1 MAGTIV
7 KIKQSAVAGR
17 LPTHDTAASTDIV
30 QGELAL
36 NTADKKL
43 YSKDSSGTVFEIGAG
58 SGGTAGAN
66 EIVTTEFTTSASSTT
81 TFSVAYSASNDHVN
95 VYFNGVW
102 LPPSDF
108 TATNGTTVVLDSAAV
123 AGTEVV
129 IQVIKALNLANG
141 SDITEYEFTASAN
154 QTTFAISGGY
164 VTGTSDIEVYVNGV
178 KIPSADFTATN
189 DTQVVLG
196 SAAAV
201 NDQVAIR
208 VVRAS
213 LLTSAVNQTSPTGAG
228 VLPIGT
234 TAQRPGSPLAG
245 YLRWNSTLHR
255 TEVYNNN
262 TSAWGD
268 VTPTTQQ
275 VTVEEIQDAIGLT
288 ITGNTETGIAVTY
301 DDAGNKLNFVV
312 ASQTANDFTN
322 TLKTKLDN
330 IEAAADVTDATNV
343 TAAGA
348 LMDSELAGLAAVKAT
363 TGTFLTADQ
372 TKLDA
377 IEASATADQTSADI
391 RGLVAIDEDNM
402 SSDSATKLPTQQ
414 SVKAYVDT
422 QVATVPVG
430 DITSVVAGT
439 GLTGGGTSG
448 DVTVNV
454 IGGTGI
460 TANADD
466 IAIDSTVATLTG
478 TQTMSAKTLTS
489 PVFNTGV
496 SGSAILDEDNF
507 ASNSATKIATQQSIK
522 AYVDAAILTEDNT
535 DEIVEGSSNLYHTT
549 ARARASIS
557 VTDSGGD
564 GSLAYN
570 STSGVVTY
578 TGPSAAEARA
588 HISVT
593 DAGGDGSA
601 AYNSSTGVITY
612 TGPSA
617 AEVRAHLS
625 AGTGVTYSGGAFSIG
640 QAVATDSDVTF
651 DDVVVSGNL
660 TINGTTTTAAS
671 TNTTIA
677 DKLIELGNGQS
688 GSPSGDLGLV
698 FERGSSA
705 NAFIGFDESTDKFT
719 VGTGTFTGA
728 STGNL
733 SITTGTLVAN
743 IEAATVVTTGNITV
757 GGTVDGRDMQ
767 TDGTKLD
774 AIEASATADQTGA
787 QIKTAYQA
795 ESSAF
800 TDSQFSKLANIEALA
815 DVTDATNVNAA
826 GALMLSD
833 TTTAGLGIVIDEDNM
848 ASDIATKVPTQQS
861 VKAYVDAQV
870 ATHDHLAEMAGTM
883 DDITNGAT
891 FVKTANNFTDV
902 EKTSLAT
909 MEDNADVTDAANVE
923 AAGAVMESGANAS
936 AKIPNGT
943 TAQRDGSPS
952 AGFFRWN
959 TTTSSAEIYDGSAWG
974 LVGGGNTTGK
984 VMWEHSYTVAENYEI
999 TNGNNAVTAGPI
1011 TINSG
1016 ASVTVPSGS
1025 SWAII

>member
-1 MAGTIV
+1 
-7 KIKQSAVAGR
+7 
-17 LPTHDTAASTDIV
+17 
-30 QGELAL
+30 
-36 NTADKKL
+36 
-43 YSKDSSGTVFEIGAG
+43 
-58 SGGTAGAN
+58 
-66 EIVTTEFTTSASSTT
+66 
-81 TFSVAYSASNDHVN
+81 
-95 VYFNGVW
+95 
-102 LPPSDF
+102 
-108 TATNGTTVVLDSAAV
+108 
-123 AGTEVV
+123 
-129 IQVIKALNLANG
+129 
-141 SDITEYEFTASAN
+141 
-154 QTTFAISGGY
+154 
-164 VTGTSDIEVYVNGV
+164 
-178 KIPSADFTATN
+178 
-189 DTQVVLG
+189 
-196 SAAAV
+196 
-201 NDQVAIR
+201 
-208 VVRAS
+208 
-213 LLTSAVNQTSPTGAG
+213 
-228 VLPIGT
+228 
-234 TAQRPGSPLAG
+234 
-245 YLRWNSTLHR
+245 
-255 TEVYNNN
+255 
-262 TSAWGD
+262 
-268 VTPTTQQ
+268 
-275 VTVEEIQDAIGLT
+275 
-288 ITGNTETGIAVTY
+288 
-301 DDAGNKLNFVV
+301 
-312 ASQTANDFTN
+312 
-322 TLKTKLDN
+322 
-330 IEAAADVTDATNV
+330 
-343 TAAGA
+343 
-348 LMDSELAGLAAVKAT
+348 MDSELAGLAAVKAT

-671 TNTTIA
+671 TNTTIT

-787 QIKTAYQA
+787 QIKTLYQA

-800 TDSQFSKLANIEALA
+800 TDSQFSKLANIETAA

-826 GALMLSD
+826 GAVMLSD
-833 TTTAGLGIVIDEDNM
+833 ATTSGMGFVIDEDNLV
-848 ASDIATKVPTQQS
+848 SDHATKVPTQQS
-861 VKAYVDAQV
+861 VKAYVDTAILTV
-870 ATHDHLAEMAGTM
+870 DSLAEMSGTM
-883 DDITNGAT
+883 DDIANGST
-891 FVKTANNFTDV
+891 FVKTNNNFSDV
-902 EKTSLAT
+902 EKASLAT
-909 MEDNADVTDAANVE
+909 MEDSADVTDAANVE

-936 AKIPNGT
+936 AKIPNGS
-943 TAQRDGSPS
+943 TAQRDSSPS

-974 LVGGGNTTGK
+974 LVGGGNTTDK
-984 VMWEHSYTVAENYEI
+984 VMWEHSYTVSSNYEI
-999 TNGNNAVTAGPI
+999 ANGNNAITSGPI

>member
-1 MAGTIV
+1 MATIF
-7 KIKQSAVAGR
+7 KIR
-17 LPTHDTAASTDIV
+17 RDTASNWASENTV
-30 QGELAL
+30 LSAGEMGL
-36 NTADKKL
+36 DQ
-43 YSKDSSGTVFEIGAG
+43 
-58 SGGTAGAN
+58 
-66 EIVTTEFTTSASSTT
+66 
-81 TFSVAYSASNDHVN
+81 
-95 VYFNGVW
+95 
-102 LPPSDF
+102 
-108 TATNGTTVVLDSAAV
+108 TNNF
-123 AGTEVV
+123 
-129 IQVIKALNLANG
+129 IKMG
-141 SDITEYEFTASAN
+141 D
-154 QTTFAISGGY
+154 
-164 VTGTSDIEVYVNGV
+164 
-178 KIPSADFTATN
+178 
-189 DTQVVLG
+189 
-196 SAAAV
+196 
-201 NDQVAIR
+201 
-208 VVRAS
+208 
-213 LLTSAVNQTSPTGAG
+213 
-228 VLPIGT
+228 GT
-234 TAQRPGSPLAG
+234 TA
-245 YLRWNSTLHR
+245 WNSL
-255 TEVYNNN
+255 
-262 TSAWGD
+262 AQF
-268 VTPTTQQ
+268 TQNIEN
-275 VTVEEIQDAIGLT
+275 VEDLVGAMVAS
-288 ITGNTETGIAVTY
+288 NTETFISVTY
-301 DDAGNKLNFVV
+301 DDSDGTLDFTVPVLDEDNLASNSASNLATQQSIKAYVDTAVATKDALSELSGTLDDITDGSTYKKISATEKSKLAAIEASATADQSNAEIRTAVEAASDSNVFTNADHTKLNAVEASADVTDTANVVAALSAGTGIGLSASGVISAGALAVTTVQTASSQSAHLALTAEQGDVVVRSDENKSYIHNGGSAGNMTDYTLLATPTDSVLSVNGVTGAITAAHIATAV
-312 ASQTANDFTN
+312 EAASGSNTFTDADH
-322 TLKTKLDN
+322 TKLGN
-330 IEAAADVTDATNV
+330 IETAADVTDATNV

-787 QIKTAYQA
+787 QIKTLYQA

-800 TDSQFSKLANIEALA
+800 TDSQFSKLANIETAA

-826 GALMLSD
+826 GAVMLSD
-833 TTTAGLGIVIDEDNM
+833 ATTSGMGFVIDEDNLV
-848 ASDIATKVPTQQS
+848 SDHATKVPTQQS
-861 VKAYVDAQV
+861 VKAYVDTAILTV
-870 ATHDHLAEMAGTM
+870 DSLAEMSGTM
-883 DDITNGAT
+883 DDIANGST
-891 FVKTANNFTDV
+891 FVKTNNNFSDV
-902 EKTSLAT
+902 EKASLAT
-909 MEDNADVTDAANVE
+909 MEDSADVTDAANVE

-936 AKIPNGT
+936 AKIPNGS
-943 TAQRDGSPS
+943 TAQRDSSPS

-974 LVGGGNTTGK
+974 LVGGGNTTDK
-984 VMWEHSYTVAENYEI
+984 VMWEHSYTVSSNYEI
-999 TNGNNAVTAGPI
+999 ANGNNAITSGPI